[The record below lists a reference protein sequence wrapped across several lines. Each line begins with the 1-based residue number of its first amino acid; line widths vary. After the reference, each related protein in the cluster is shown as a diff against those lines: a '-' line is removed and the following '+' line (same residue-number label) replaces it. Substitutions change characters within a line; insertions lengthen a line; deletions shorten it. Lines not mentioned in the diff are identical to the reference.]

1 MSNEISYLKNVQLQS
16 LSDEDRDKIYSL
28 CKIIFEAY
36 KKIADEIISAFKQ
49 IVEFIKNRKEF
60 EEAISNYKKYIKHE
74 KRVRNR
80 NKLYAKRKSKYGKD

>member
-28 CKIIFEAY
+28 CKIICEAY
-36 KKIADEIISAFKQ
+36 KKIVDEIISAFKQ
-49 IVEFIKNRKEF
+49 IVEYIK
-60 EEAISNYKKYIKHE
+60 EAISNYKKYIKYE

-80 NKLYAKRKSKYGKD
+80 NKLYAKRKSKYGKG